1 MINKISKL
9 YICYPS
15 GNINAIVEDYIP
27 KRDYSLVAQKI
38 INIYNKNKSSDKQI
52 EQVAFIEKPKN
63 KKALSRL
70 SLVGEEFSGNA
81 VLCLGALKLK
91 NNKEDLFEISG
102 TNELLRIFVDEKD
115 FINGQMPKLRLIGQ
129 LNKTKERCPIIPLQ
143 GITQILIFKNF
154 QKNNNWQKKEALT
167 IIKNN
172 GLEKELAVAIVF
184 IKKESKFM
192 RIKPYVYFKKGLKYE
207 IVRETACGSA
217 TTAVGVYLSIA
228 NNKSI
233 DYLKVIQPSGDS
245 LYVSV
250 KNIDNQF
257 ASYLSGKVKIIYEG
271 PFDLNN

>member
-1 MINKISKL
+1 MINKIKKL
-9 YICYPS
+9 YICYPG
-15 GNINAIVEDYIP
+15 GNINAIVEDPVP
-27 KRDYSLVAQKI
+27 KRDYDLVAQKI

-91 NNKEDLFEISG
+91 SNKEDLFEISG

-129 LNKTKERCPIIPLQ
+129 LNKTKEQYPIIPLQ
-143 GITQILIFKNF
+143 GITQILILNNF
-154 QKNNNWQKKEALT
+154 QKNNNWQKNEALR

-184 IKKESKFM
+184 IKKERKFM
-192 RIKPYVYFKKGLKYE
+192 KIKPYVYFKKGLKYE
-207 IVRETACGSA
+207 IVEETACGSA
-217 TTAVGVYLSIA
+217 TTAVGIYQLIIKNRSI
-228 NNKSI
+228 NK
-233 DYLKVIQPSGDS
+233 LKVIQPSGNS
-245 LYVSV
+245 LYISV
-250 KNIDNQF
+250 KNVNNQIQP
-257 ASYLSGKVKIIYEG
+257 YLIGKVKIIYQES
-271 PFDLNN
+271 FNLV